1 MGYWVPE
8 EDGVVCKRCEL
19 SGITGELEGKGL
31 RVMSDIE
38 KVIEGLELIEI
49 VVPSYKHARRK
60 GITDEEAEKLVNQA
74 IEQSIAILETIV
86 ARDK

>member
-1 MGYWVPE
+1 MKDYRDCPYWE
-8 EDGVVCKRCEL
+8 ENKEN
-19 SGITGELEGKGL
+19 TTEGKGL

-38 KVIEGLELIEI
+38 KIIEGLELIEI

-74 IEQSIAILETIV
+74 IEQAINILEQRTI
-86 ARDK
+86 DE

>member
-1 MGYWVPE
+1 LSSG
-8 EDGVVCKRCEL
+8 GVCYRCEL

-38 KVIEGLELIEI
+38 KIIEGLELIEI

-74 IEQSIAILETIV
+74 IEQAINILEQRTI
-86 ARDK
+86 DEHSKD

>member
-1 MGYWVPE
+1 MF
-8 EDGVVCKRCEL
+8 D
-19 SGITGELEGKGL
+19 T
-31 RVMSDIE
+31 E
-38 KVIEGLELIEI
+38 KIIEGLELIEI

-60 GITDEEAEKLVNQA
+60 GMTDEEAEKLVNQA